1 MNLRRP
7 ASADDVGFAV
17 PDLGRVHGDGD
28 GTGHGRSASVRSRY
42 VEGEDGAG
50 VQRPGKE
57 RLVLPLV
64 IQEERDGSGREVG
77 DPFFRITVHQAR
89 LSRLEIKHAVRV
101 GGKEVRGY
109 LEPDACVLQ
118 GAVEADRH
126 DRASLDYDHLF
137 VPVKRPGEAR
147 GREFDGTDAHR
158 VTACIHQQGFGRF
171 PVRSLV
177 EYLPV
182 RVAHAEDEV
191 VRVRDFGR
199 CPGPRPLAFDDPA
212 EFPLS
217 LEKAQAEVV
226 ARTDG
231 RCQRH
236 QCPKKFES
244 HSYEPLTA
252 GHRARPSRN

>member
-1 MNLRRP
+1 M
-7 ASADDVGFAV
+7 
-17 PDLGRVHGDGD
+17 
-28 GTGHGRSASVRSRY
+28 RSRY
-42 VEGEDGAG
+42 VEGEDGTG

-77 DPFFRITVHQAR
+77 DPFLRITVHQAR
-89 LSRLEIKHAVRV
+89 FSRLEVEYAVRV
-101 GGKEVRGY
+101 GGEEVRGY
-109 LEPDACVLQ
+109 LEPDARVLQ
-118 GAVEADRH
+118 RAVEADRH

-137 VPVKRPGEAR
+137 VPVKGPGEAR
-147 GREFDGTDAHR
+147 GCEFDGADAHG
-158 VTACIHQQGFGRF
+158 VTARVHQQGFGGF
-171 PVRSLV
+171 PVGPFV
-177 EYLPV
+177 KYLPV

-199 CPGPRPLAFDDPA
+199 CPGPRPLVLDDPA

-244 HSYEPLTA
+244 HSYE
-252 GHRARPSRN
+252 R

>member
-1 MNLRRP
+1 M
-7 ASADDVGFAV
+7 
-17 PDLGRVHGDGD
+17 
-28 GTGHGRSASVRSRY
+28 RSRY
-42 VEGEDGAG
+42 AQGEDGPG

-89 LSRLEIKHAVRV
+89 FSRLEIEYAVRV
-101 GGKEVRGY
+101 GGEEVRGH
-109 LEPDACVLQ
+109 LEPDARVLQ

-126 DRASLDYDHLF
+126 DRAPLDHDHLF
-137 VPVKRPGEAR
+137 VPVKRLGEAR

-158 VTACIHQQGFGRF
+158 VATRVHQQGLGRF
-171 PVRSLV
+171 PVGPFI
-177 EYLPV
+177 EYLPI
-182 RVAHAEDEV
+182 RVLHAEDEV

-199 CPGPRPLAFDDPA
+199 CPGSRPFVLDDPA
-212 EFPLS
+212 ELPLS
-217 LEKAQAEVV
+217 LEESQAEVV

-231 RCQRH
+231 RRERH

-252 GHRARPSRN
+252 GHRARPSRK